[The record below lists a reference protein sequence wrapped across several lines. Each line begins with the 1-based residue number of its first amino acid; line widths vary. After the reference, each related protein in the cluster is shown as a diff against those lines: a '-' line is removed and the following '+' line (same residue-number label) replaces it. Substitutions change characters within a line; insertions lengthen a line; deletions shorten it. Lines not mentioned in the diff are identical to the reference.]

1 MWIKNRVIRV
11 STMIT
16 QAPQRV
22 ILFNSNNNNIYY
34 NKEQWFASEH
44 HHDAQTLL
52 SAAPVVVTDTHLSF
66 ASPLQNLA
74 VANIALVHSKQKT
87 SNNKY
92 ESQTEEM
99 VYFNVK
105 TSSLHVTQGVHHNCN
120 VWRLRCHPNERV
132 HVSYWANKESATST
146 VEGEWNLILG
156 GCQYQFTFSFD

>member
-34 NKEQWFASEH
+34 NKEQLFASEH
-44 HHDAQTLL
+44 HHDEQT
-52 SAAPVVVTDTHLSF
+52 SAATPVVVTNTHLSF

-74 VANIALVHSKQKT
+74 VANIAQKT
-87 SNNKY
+87 NNNKY

-132 HVSYWANKESATST
+132 HVSY
-146 VEGEWNLILG
+146 
-156 GCQYQFTFSFD
+156 